1 MVSIKDALLA
11 QVGSLLSQGT
21 TMPVI
26 PGIAPLLG
34 IGPLRLFTTSRKMS
48 DQLRL
53 AFVANNYFLAVHYG
67 SKTFQSTK
75 LKMRAVYPQCGLV
88 PHRLSVDEGSNS
100 I

>member
-34 IGPLRLFTTSRKMS
+34 IGPLRLFRMMS
-48 DQLRL
+48 DQIRL
-53 AFVANNYFLAVHYG
+53 LFVANDYFLAVHYG
-67 SKTFQSTK
+67 SKTFQCTK